1 MHLFVR
7 PMTRG
12 VPDVGG
18 GTGRRTDGRRGRVG
32 QVARRK
38 AGARA
43 DGRAS
48 QNPGAI
54 SPKFIV

>member
-12 VPDVGG
+12 VADVGG
-18 GTGRRTDGRRGRVG
+18 GAGRCTDGRRGRVV
-32 QVARRK
+32 QVAWRK
-38 AGARA
+38 AGAQA